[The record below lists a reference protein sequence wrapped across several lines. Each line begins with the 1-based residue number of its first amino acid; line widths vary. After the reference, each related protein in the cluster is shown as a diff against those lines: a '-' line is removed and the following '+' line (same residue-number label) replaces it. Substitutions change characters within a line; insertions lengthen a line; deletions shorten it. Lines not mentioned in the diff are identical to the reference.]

1 MTTTSERPGAVSR
14 ALAAAAGLLLR
25 VLLAVAGALFFAAA
39 LVAGLIA
46 SIGVLL
52 WALFTGRRPAV
63 WRFARGRW
71 RTPAG
76 AGGRG
81 DARSRRGGEVIDV
94 EAREV
99 RGIEPRGD

>member
-25 VLLAVAGALFFAAA
+25 VLLGIAGALFFAAA
-39 LVAGLIA
+39 LLAGLIA

-63 WRFARGRW
+63 MRFVRGRW

-76 AGGRG
+76 VG
-81 DARSRRGGEVIDV
+81 DRPDMPPRRSGEVIDV

-99 RGIEPRGD
+99 RGVEPRRD